1 MRHFW
6 LLTSLII
13 LFSTSA
19 LAQKAVKIG
28 GTVTDENG
36 NPGEPCIS
44 SNINKATASKQIMGS
59 RIPNLY
65 GSFTNDFKYK
75 GFDLSIMCTY
85 SIGGKVLD
93 SVYNTFMYGNYV
105 GQAKHKNLERAW
117 KQPGDITDVPKIE
130 IGKAYP
136 ITDADLINASYLAI
150 KNITLG
156 YSLPENIIKKVR
168 MQKARI
174 YLALENFFTFD
185 KLNGLPIDP
194 EAISGYSM
202 FDTENYNSGR
212 TGVGTPTF
220 KSVSV
225 GVQLNF

>member
-1 MRHFW
+1 MA
-6 LLTSLII
+6 
-13 LFSTSA
+13 LFPMLSQATTG
-19 LAQKAVKIG
+19 L
-28 GTVTDENG
+28 N
-36 NPGEPCIS
+36 NPGAFYARPWNQAG
-44 SNINKATASKQIMGS
+44 SNDAYNYYKQS
-59 RIPNLY
+59 RYLLN
-65 GSFTNDFKYK
+65 
-75 GFDLSIMCTY
+75 M
-85 SIGGKVLD
+85 
-93 SVYNTFMYGNYV
+93 
-105 GQAKHKNLERAW
+105 
-117 KQPGDITDVPKIE
+117 
-130 IGKAYP
+130 
-136 ITDADLINASYLAI
+136 SYFRI

>member
-1 MRHFW
+1 
-6 LLTSLII
+6 
-13 LFSTSA
+13 
-19 LAQKAVKIG
+19 
-28 GTVTDENG
+28 
-36 NPGEPCIS
+36 
-44 SNINKATASKQIMGS
+44 MGS

-117 KQPGDITDVPKIE
+117 KQPGDITDIPKIE

-156 YSLPENIIKKVR
+156 YSLPTRLTKGMFMKEIRFTATADNLVLFSHLKG
-168 MQKARI
+168 MDPQ
-174 YLALENFFTFD
+174 YNFSGGTTFVYT
-185 KLNGLPIDP
+185 PSRT
-194 EAISGYSM
+194 IS
-202 FDTENYNSGR
+202 F
-212 TGVGTPTF
+212 GVDVKF
-220 KSVSV
+220 
-225 GVQLNF
+225 